1 MERYVATL
9 QAAAPSLRE
18 VSEASPFP
26 LARGGE
32 AAGAPV
38 GLAEGWGWGGRLR
51 GGGWGGGWGY
61 PCPAALHGREGV
73 FSRVFLEAGAREKGF
88 PHGKRRGSFLRPV
101 SPGFA
106 VGGARRELQSRSGLW
121 APGS

>member
-51 GGGWGGGWGY
+51 GGGGLGLPLPRGASRTGGG
-61 PCPAALHGREGV
+61 
-73 FSRVFLEAGAREKGF
+73 F
-88 PHGKRRGSFLRPV
+88 
-101 SPGFA
+101 
-106 VGGARRELQSRSGLW
+106 
-121 APGS
+121 